1 MTLYERLVLLRQQDI
16 VRERIREQA
25 KLLLIANRQKKSKQ
39 SDTDQNRP
47 NYPKV
52 VEGDDET
59 SR

>member
-25 KLLLIANRQKKSKQ
+25 KLLLIANQNKSKQ
-39 SDTDQNRP
+39 PDTDQNRP